1 MNNPNTNV
9 IAPTIRFI
17 TVFVSS
23 GVICITFKTKNL
35 YINIMIN
42 GGHILREC
50 GPFQEQYHNPYRTT
64 I

>member
-23 GVICITFKTKNL
+23 GVICITFKIKNL

-42 GGHILREC
+42 GGRILRGC

>member
-23 GVICITFKTKNL
+23 GVICITFKI
-35 YINIMIN
+35 YIFIIN
-42 GGHILREC
+42 EGRILHEY
-50 GPFQEQYHNPYRTT
+50 GLFQEQYHNPYRTT